1 MFFWTI
7 LGIVVIF
14 PRVDSSTEVSRG
26 AFTLTPFPPSRRR
39 KYRRLIESRAAKIAR
54 FFFSS
59 SWSSICFACA
69 RSRSSFATR
78 AETSACW
85 RSISSRFSGIFR
97 SIDWATEFTSDD
109 LEAEQGDDQHNEAV
123 PKARRDLAVVEHAR
137 QDAVPEGVDD
147 RRDEERDSDVVHD
160 LRQVL
165 REGARDSALR
175 TREGAARL
183 EHLREERHV
192 QDPDRNEE
200 HEERDVDDRD
210 VRRHRD
216 LALVLRELA
225 LLRVVGNHRQD
236 VGDVSARVGGF

>member
-26 AFTLTPFPPSRRR
+26 AFTLTPFPPRRRR

-147 RRDEERDSDVVHD
+147 RRD
-160 LRQVL
+160 
-165 REGARDSALR
+165 
-175 TREGAARL
+175 
-183 EHLREERHV
+183 
-192 QDPDRNEE
+192 
-200 HEERDVDDRD
+200 VDDRD

-236 VGDVSARVGGF
+236 VGDVSARVGGFHDDRDDPLDLRRLDPLREEAQGLRRRAPPADLGRHLLDFWGQLAVASAC